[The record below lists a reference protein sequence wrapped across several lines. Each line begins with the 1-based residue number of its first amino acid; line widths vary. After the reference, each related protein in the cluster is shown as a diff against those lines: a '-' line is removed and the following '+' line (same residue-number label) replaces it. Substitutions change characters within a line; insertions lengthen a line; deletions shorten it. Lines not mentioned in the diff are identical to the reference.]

1 MCAYGVASWIWSK
14 IRKYV
19 EAFLSHYGL
28 PVAAIALAGALIC
41 VYFWVSQVETILSFS
56 AEALRQE
63 REPVAQRFSALESLV
78 LSGFE
83 RPQRGDNVRDSTWQ
97 IFGDL
102 DNELRHLTAQNGT
115 ALSQELQLASPEASP
130 TALVRQYLTLSE
142 SHQAG
147 KTTSG
152 SSPRISLFVPAI
164 LLPTEAAKSDEART
178 ALTQDDL
185 ARTLDR
191 APQLEADL
199 TAALHIHQ
207 YLDKLTREDFGS
219 WNSPLQAYFIS
230 RTGIFAGVL
239 GSSRTNIQ
247 RSPTRIYFAERPY
260 FWETFSR
267 EIRGFYVTYP
277 YIDLL
282 GKGVIFTVCRA
293 VHASQVSNAIVC
305 LDFRLENAV
314 KVLKDRLKPF
324 QLTEPVS
331 LTCPITPDG
340 NLEKCTEQSRGE
352 DYVQI
357 VSIVNSNL
365 EKLARAGSLD
375 QMTGGV
381 FRLQGSGAYR
391 PSLWRRWFGWG
402 LTRLG
407 LTISDPTKDS
417 MYFTVPAGKEND
429 RQDFLAYVI
438 DVYAPQW
445 SLLGYGIGFAFCLL
459 LLALSLY
466 YTHQARVLALK
477 FVDDLQKVMAISPVA
492 FVHLN
497 EDTHIVGSNPAFR
510 KLSGYSEEELQKR
523 TLSSILSKKS
533 AFRYRKVTDFR
544 QQYLMTNP
552 YEVELVCA
560 NGHKEKLVAQGAPLH
575 MPPGKVSRFIRS
587 GSHAKD
593 GFALPHTFGILVL
606 PSQAQGRY
614 IDLNVGDDLFAA
626 ALQVDL
632 QEVADDQDDAESR
645 GNSRLGFV

>member
-1 MCAYGVASWIWSK
+1 MSAAYSVASWIWPK
-14 IRKYV
+14 VRKYV

-56 AEALRQE
+56 AEALRRE

-83 RPQRGDNVRDSTWQ
+83 RPQQGDNVRDSTRQ
-97 IFGDL
+97 IFADL
-102 DNELRHLTAQNGT
+102 DSELRHLTPQNGA

-130 TALVRQYLTLSE
+130 TALVRQYLTLAD
-142 SHQAG
+142 SHQARIA
-147 KTTSG
+147 TSG

-164 LLPTEAAKSDEART
+164 LLPAEPAKTDEART

-191 APQLEADL
+191 APQLETDI
-199 TAALHIHQ
+199 TAALHIQQ
-207 YLDKLTREDFGS
+207 YLERLTREDFGS

-230 RTGIFAGVL
+230 RTGVFAGFL
-239 GSSRTNIQ
+239 GSSQTKTQ

-260 FWETFSR
+260 FWETFNQG
-267 EIRGFYVTYP
+267 IRGFYITYP

-293 VHASQVSNAIVC
+293 VHSPQVSNAIVC

-314 KVLKDRLKPF
+314 AILKDRLKPF

-331 LTCPITPDG
+331 LSCAITPDG
-340 NLEKCTEQSRGE
+340 NVENCTEQSRGE
-352 DYVQI
+352 DHTQI
-357 VSIVNSNL
+357 LSIVNSNL
-365 EKLARAGSLD
+365 EKLTGAGSLD

-391 PSLWRRWFGWG
+391 VSRWRSWFGWG
-402 LTRLG
+402 LTHLG
-407 LTISDPTKDS
+407 LSISDPAKDS

-477 FVDDLQKVMAISPVA
+477 FVDDLEKVMAISPVA

-497 EDTHIVGSNPAFR
+497 EDTHIVGSNPAFQ
-510 KLSGYSEEELQKR
+510 KLSGYSEEELQNR

-533 AFRYRKVTDFR
+533 ALRYHKVTDFR

-560 NGHKEKLVAQGAPLH
+560 NGHKDKLVAQGAPLH
-575 MPPGKVSRFIRS
+575 MPPGRVSRFIRS
-587 GSHAKD
+587 GTRAK
-593 GFALPHTFGILVL
+593 GGLALPHTFGILVS
-606 PSQAQGRY
+606 PSEVHGRY
-614 IDLNVGDDLFAA
+614 VDLSIGDDLFAA

-632 QEVADDQDDAESR
+632 QEVADDQDDTEKSPE
-645 GNSRLGFV
+645 